1 LKEEAVM
8 TTAVS
13 TCPDC
18 TEAVPTA
25 ADVRVTSIVECPGCQ
40 AELEVIGTDPVEYAL
55 APDIEE
61 DFGE

>member
-1 LKEEAVM
+1 M
-8 TTAVS
+8 TTATS

-18 TEAVPTA
+18 TEVVPA
-25 ADVRVTSIVECPGCQ
+25 GDDVRVTSIVECPGCQ
-40 AELEVIGTDPVEYAL
+40 AELEVIGTDPAEYAL

>member
-1 LKEEAVM
+1 M
-8 TTAVS
+8 TATLS

-18 TEAVPTA
+18 TEVVPA
-25 ADVRVTSIVECPGCQ
+25 GGDVRVASITVCPGCQ
-40 AELEVIGTDPVEYAL
+40 AELEVISVDPIEYAL

>member
-1 LKEEAVM
+1 M

-18 TEAVPTA
+18 TEGVPSA
-25 ADVRVTSIVECPGCQ
+25 RDVRVMSIVECPGCQ
-40 AELEVIGTDPVEYAL
+40 AELEVISVDPVEYAL

>member
-1 LKEEAVM
+1 M
-8 TTAVS
+8 TTFAS
-13 TCPDC
+13 PCPDC
-18 TEAVPTA
+18 TEPVPA
-25 ADVRVTSIVECPGCQ
+25 SDVRVMQIVECPGCQ

>member
-1 LKEEAVM
+1 M

-18 TEAVPTA
+18 TEAVPATG
-25 ADVRVTSIVECPGCQ
+25 DVRVTSIVVCPGCQ
-40 AELEVIGTDPVEYAL
+40 AELEVIGIAPVEFAL
-55 APDIEE
+55 APEIEE